1 MKSKQ
6 VLSVEQMKHLQELR
20 LDTSN
25 ATLTWVLYPASIKG
39 DVIPTLEMWRWE
51 QIKDEQ
57 KKVCVP
63 AFTLQDIL
71 DKLPKRIGEFELR
84 IKMFVFDYVGHTEYK
99 WSIIYESTDM
109 MSYLDTL
116 LQSSYTNLIEA
127 AYNMLC
133 MCIENGY
140 IEELKNE

>member
-1 MKSKQ
+1 MTSKQ
-6 VLSVEQMKHLQELR
+6 VLSIDQMKHLQELG

-84 IKMFVFDYVGHTEYK
+84 IKMFAFDYSVYTEYK

-109 MSYLDTL
+109 SSYLETL
-116 LQSSYTNLIEA
+116 LQSSYTDLIEA
-127 AYNMLC
+127 AYNMLR
-133 MCIENGY
+133 MCIEYGY
-140 IEELKNE
+140 IKELKNE

>member
-1 MKSKQ
+1 MTSKQ
-6 VLSVEQMKHLQELR
+6 VLSIDQMKHLQELG

-57 KKVCVP
+57 RKVCVP

-84 IKMFVFDYVGHTEYK
+84 IKMFAFDYSVYTEYK
-99 WSIIYESTDM
+99 WSIIYESTDRS
-109 MSYLDTL
+109 SYLETL
-116 LQSSYTNLIEA
+116 LQSSYPDLIEA
-127 AYNMLC
+127 AYNMLR
-133 MCIENGY
+133 MCIEYGY
-140 IEELKNE
+140 IKELKNE

>member
-71 DKLPKRIGEFELR
+71 DKLPKRIGKFELR
-84 IKMFVFDYVGHTEYK
+84 IKMGNYTLFTLIYK
-99 WSIIYESTDM
+99 NNILYIWI
-109 MSYLDTL
+109 
-116 LQSSYTNLIEA
+116 
-127 AYNMLC
+127 LC
-133 MCIENGY
+133 
-140 IEELKNE
+140 K

>member
-51 QIKDEQ
+51 QIKMN
-57 KKVCVP
+57 KRKSVCRH
-63 AFTLQDIL
+63 
-71 DKLPKRIGEFELR
+71 LPCKTF
-84 IKMFVFDYVGHTEYK
+84 
-99 WSIIYESTDM
+99 STN
-109 MSYLDTL
+109 YRK
-116 LQSSYTNLIEA
+116 E
-127 AYNMLC
+127 
-133 MCIENGY
+133 
-140 IEELKNE
+140 